1 MACNPLITDPFEF
14 PRRPNN
20 RPGLPRIA
28 YRIGRYADFVEA
40 MTRAINVAPE
50 LAGWTHRDADDPG
63 IALLEGAAILGDI
76 LTFYQEHYANEAFL
90 RTAAWRD
97 SVAELVR
104 LTGYRLAPGIGGRAT
119 LAFEARGTAPVVI
132 RQGFPVKADLE
143 DIPTPADFETD
154 AELTAWPHLGRFSLY
169 RARRYADTLPAGA
182 KTIEVESVAGATDSA
197 SLTAFDLKVGDRL
210 MLVAPEPVWTSAG
223 NTLTATQK
231 APQVVKVKKLT
242 RTLGR
247 IQIDLDGA
255 LDESWITPVQASV
268 QAYRIGRT
276 FRHFG
281 HNAPSTTLSNV
292 TNASGVITGSRES
305 DTGFD
310 RHVYPNHQCRITS
323 ASAPLPAHAIP
334 LDQDINDLSAGVR
347 VIVQASVGISASAA
361 RVALTAV
368 KTIRSVTAGTLGF
381 GNLNAATSWLYLDSS
396 LVKHAGLGSPLSD
409 IRDWR
414 IHEVTSAPL
423 TLQPPASFAGSNF
436 ASGTNAL
443 RFYGTATQA
452 QVLAGRRLYLSH
464 ADGRSVDLVCTNA
477 ATDFA
482 PPTPD
487 APQMWPLSF
496 DRAPAPFTRADF
508 DETTPTVTVFGN
520 LVDASQGKS
529 EREAV
534 LGNGD
539 HRLSF
544 QTFPLPKSS
553 LTYFLS
559 AGAIPPQTP
568 KLEIWVNRRLW
579 TRVDAVFGHGPK
591 EEIYIVREDAEGRS
605 FVQFGDGETGA
616 RLPSGVKN
624 VSAVYRTGTGARGP
638 IKLGATPTASERPPG
653 FDKLTLAG
661 IVSGGADPED
671 RERAREAAPGKVQSL
686 GRLVSIRDY
695 ETETLAI
702 PGVVT
707 ATAAWDLHEGVP
719 AVILRVLLE
728 AGREAEFSEVRA
740 AIAHAQRCR
749 GPDRFALV
757 VEQALLRYAFADLS
771 YARDPTYR
779 KADVEAALRAALGPA
794 GDAANERTGLFGLHA
809 RRLGEP
815 EYASRIEGR
824 LQNVAGVV
832 WCKVTGLDLFPLPA
846 PPVTDPAAPVPPDAR
861 PSCRPSWGASPV
873 TDPATLVLRLAPRPL
888 KSTLPCEPCELLQ
901 LGDRHL
907 TLTAIA
913 EPTGACV

>member
-1 MACNPLITDPFEF
+1 MVCDPLFIDPFEF
-14 PRRPNN
+14 PRRPHN

-40 MTRAINVAPE
+40 MTRAINLAPE
-50 LAGWTHRDADDPG
+50 LAAWTHRDPDDPG

-90 RTAAWRD
+90 RTAAWRE

-119 LAFEARGTAPVVI
+119 LAFEARGNAPVVI
-132 RQGFPVKADLE
+132 RQGFPVKADLA
-143 DIPTPADFETD
+143 DVPAPADFQTD
-154 AELTAWPHLGRFSLY
+154 AELTAWPHVGRFNLFRQRHYGPVIPGGQAQFELSS
-169 RARRYADTLPAGA
+169 ADGA
-182 KTIEVESVAGATDSA
+182 IDSIALEAVE
-197 SLTAFDLKVGDRL
+197 LKKGDRL
-210 MLVAPEPVWTSAG
+210 LLLPEENLLALILQVVLGWKYVEQPAEEIVIIDKAERSRGRVIVTLAG
-223 NTLTATQK
+223 NLTHGWLSQC
-231 APQVVKVKKLT
+231 
-242 RTLGR
+242 
-247 IQIDLDGA
+247 
-255 LDESWITPVQASV
+255 QAFLL
-268 QAYRIGRT
+268 GRT
-276 FRHFG
+276 FKHYGAAAPLQFVETVMSTTDPLVPVTTVDGTEFHRKLDELTDNG
-281 HNAPSTTLSNV
+281 DSYTRIDPST
-292 TNASGVITGSRES
+292 
-305 DTGFD
+305 F
-310 RHVYPNHQCRITS
+310 
-323 ASAPLPAHAIP
+323 P
-334 LDQDINDLSAGVR
+334 LDQEVADLAAGRTVIVTGTGTFVGDVFVTGTGTPVSDEPFVLPFAITRDATSIRHAGPQWGNLSAPATFVR
-347 VIVQASVGISASAA
+347 LRDVLAPAWAN
-361 RVALTAV
+361 
-368 KTIRSVTAGTLGF
+368 GF
-381 GNLNAATSWLYLDSS
+381 GATADVRTLRLHETKGPA
-396 LVKHAGLGSPLSD
+396 LKLRPLSD
-409 IRDWR
+409 
-414 IHEVTSAPL
+414 
-423 TLQPPASFAGSNF
+423 PASTAF

-452 QVLAGRRLYLSH
+452 QAFAGRRLYLSH
-464 ADGRSVDLVCTNA
+464 ADGRSVELVCTNA

-482 PPTPD
+482 VPTSD

-539 HRLSF
+539 HRQSF
-544 QTFPLPKSS
+544 QTFPLPKSP

-559 AGAIPPQTP
+559 AGEIPPQTP
-568 KLEIWVNRRLW
+568 ELEIWVNGRLW
-579 TRVDAVFGHGPK
+579 IRVDAFFGHGPK

-638 IKLGATPTASERPPG
+638 IKPGATPTASERPPG
-653 FDKLTLAG
+653 FDKVTLAG

-671 RERAREAAPGKVQSL
+671 QEGAREAAPGKVQSL

-707 ATAAWDLHEGVP
+707 ATATWDLHAGIP
-719 AVILRVLLE
+719 AVVLRVLLE
-728 AGREAEFSEVRA
+728 AGRTAEFSAVRT

-757 VEQALLRYAFADLS
+757 VEQALLRYAFSDVS
-771 YARDPTYR
+771 YARDPTYQQS
-779 KADVEAALRAALGPA
+779 DVEAALRAALGLF

-809 RRLGEP
+809 RRLGER

-832 WCKVTGLDLFPLPA
+832 WCKVTGLGLFPAPA
-846 PPVTDPAAPVPPDAR
+846 PGAP
-861 PSCRPSWGASPV
+861 PV
-873 TDPATLVLRLAPRPL
+873 TDPATLVLPPAPR
-888 KSTLPCEPCELLQ
+888 TLTGRLNCSAHELLQ
-901 LGDRHL
+901 LADLHL

-913 EPTGACV
+913 EPTGECI